1 MGTRSSVWANG
12 NGAVRMY
19 LPHGTTVRSV
29 GVTPLGY
36 MGGPAG
42 PPSPC
47 GDRFS
52 WTAGAGEGDDAVTT
66 LEVTFPDEW
75 LTMPMT
81 AAGGGVTTLLP
92 TFDQLDF
99 DRHAFLALLGEWS
112 GVRVQAFCAVG
123 AVPGSGT
130 DDELRSVAETGRHPG
145 LERDT
150 VDVELSV
157 GRGVRSSAFRF
168 ASELLDDTS
177 IAPYTAEVRF
187 ALPLPGNRIGVL
199 HFETLSLTCFEEL
212 ECLFDTIAGT
222 ARIA

>member
-1 MGTRSSVWANG
+1 M
-12 NGAVRMY
+12 
-19 LPHGTTVRSV
+19 
-29 GVTPLGY
+29 
-36 MGGPAG
+36 
-42 PPSPC
+42 
-47 GDRFS
+47 
-52 WTAGAGEGDDAVTT
+52 TT

-92 TFDQLDF
+92 TPDQLDF
-99 DRHAFLALLGEWS
+99 DRHASLALLGEWS

-123 AVPGSGT
+123 AVPGTGT
-130 DDELRSVAETGRHPG
+130 DAELRLVAESGRHRG

-157 GRGVRSSAFRF
+157 GHGVRSSAFRF
-168 ASELLDDTS
+168 AAELLDDLT

-199 HFETLSLTCFEEL
+199 HFETLSLTFFEEL
-212 ECLFDTIAGT
+212 ECLFDMIAGT
-222 ARIA
+222 ARVA